1 MTALE
6 FVKMNRRGFLQF
18 FRSKFPIFHLSNV
31 FYLDIKYALKYY
43 LVENHFKVADVEL
56 ETLAETL
63 INEMV
68 LDGLFKYISN
78 GTWTLNYPE
87 FRAKTPGKPFL
98 QQ

>member
-1 MTALE
+1 MTANELIRGKKTE
-6 FVKMNRRGFLQF
+6 FLDF
-18 FRSKFPIFHLSNV
+18 FHSTFPVFHLSNV

-43 LVENHFKVADVEL
+43 FIMNHFRVSEAEL
-56 ETLAETL
+56 EPVTEAL

-68 LDGLFKYISN
+68 SEGILKTVSS

-87 FRAKTPGKPFL
+87 FGTKKPGKPIL